1 MHLLY
6 MPYHEHI
13 ATLQP
18 GGRHAVRHLRPLA
31 HQCFIQIRSRLQGQE
46 TCMPREGGCR
56 AERDA
61 ILNEMESWK
70 SMHEEEEEMTGVAL
84 QN

>member
-1 MHLLY
+1 
-6 MPYHEHI
+6 
-13 ATLQP
+13 
-18 GGRHAVRHLRPLA
+18 
-31 HQCFIQIRSRLQGQE
+31 
-46 TCMPREGGCR
+46 MPREGGCQ

-70 SMHEEEEEMTGVAL
+70 SMHEEDEEMTGVAL